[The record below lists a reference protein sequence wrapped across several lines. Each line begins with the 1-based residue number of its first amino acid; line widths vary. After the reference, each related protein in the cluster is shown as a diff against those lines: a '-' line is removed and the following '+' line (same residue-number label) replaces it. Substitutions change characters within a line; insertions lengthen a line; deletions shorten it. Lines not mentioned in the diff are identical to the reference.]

1 MRQASKRKLVHID
14 ESEEEEEDEDLV
26 WRRGCSVYFHA
37 PVTKKTI
44 SNLLHHIGDAASFV
58 LDTNTILHTG
68 SVILYIHSNGGE
80 AYAGLSAMD
89 HISNSKVRIVTVA
102 DGFVASAA
110 TFLLLAGQRRYALPH
125 SSILI
130 HQLSTG
136 FWGKYCD
143 LLDEVKNSK
152 ALMHTIRSIYKEKTT
167 MSELT
172 LQNLMKKEISM
183 GCEKC
188 IKWGFVH
195 EMLVSPLDTSA

>member
-1 MRQASKRKLVHID
+1 MHRLQSQLKGHPWCPCGGFAQIDLRISDSTAVGRLPVAGNFTHCHLLPKRSAV
-14 ESEEEEEDEDLV
+14 
-26 WRRGCSVYFHA
+26 RR
-37 PVTKKTI
+37 
-44 SNLLHHIGDAASFV
+44 
-58 LDTNTILHTG
+58 
-68 SVILYIHSNGGE
+68 
-80 AYAGLSAMD
+80 
-89 HISNSKVRIVTVA
+89 
-102 DGFVASAA
+102 
-110 TFLLLAGQRRYALPH
+110 
-125 SSILI
+125 
-130 HQLSTG
+130 